1 MRGAA
6 VDRKTDCIRCV
17 FVGLFHSCAR
27 RANEVDKLVMLV
39 IPAANVPGHPLMG
52 PFK

>member
-17 FVGLFHSCAR
+17 FVGRFHSRAG
-27 RANEVDKLVMLV
+27 RANEVDKHAMLV
-39 IPAANVPGHPLMG
+39 IPVAKVPGHPLMG